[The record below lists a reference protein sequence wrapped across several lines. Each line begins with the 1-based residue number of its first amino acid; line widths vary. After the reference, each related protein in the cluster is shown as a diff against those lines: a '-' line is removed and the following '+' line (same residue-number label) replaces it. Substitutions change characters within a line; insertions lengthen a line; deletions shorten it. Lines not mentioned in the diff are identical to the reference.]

1 MKTLQG
7 KRQTSGRDMT
17 GHHIAALAP
26 GPADTAFASGEIEM
40 RNCLGKDS
48 LFPFGIEPTM
58 RGGSVYLPGIMK
70 RDKYITWVQELIS

>member
-1 MKTLQG
+1 
-7 KRQTSGRDMT
+7 MT

-48 LFPFGIEPTM
+48 LFPLRHWAHYAGRQRVPAGNHETRQIHHL
-58 RGGSVYLPGIMK
+58 GAGAHL
-70 RDKYITWVQELIS
+70 L